1 MANGEDLKTLLKR
14 NLELTQENNAL
25 LRKMRRSA
33 IYGNIM
39 KVVWLAIIIGLPVY
53 IYYYFLQPY
62 IVQLLELYRDVE
74 TGTSEIRNLLERL
87 PLIGDKFNKN

>member
-1 MANGEDLKTLLKR
+1 MSNGEDLKTLLKK

-33 IYGNIM
+33 IYGNIL

-53 IYYYFLQPY
+53 IYYAFLQPY
-62 IVQLLELYRDVE
+62 VGQLLEVYSGVE
-74 TGTSEIRNLLERL
+74 TGAGEIRTFLERL

>member
-33 IYGNIM
+33 IYRNIM